1 MVRVNLE
8 VESEK
13 KEKWE
18 QYAQEHPE
26 SNGNLSA
33 FVRACV
39 EKEIAGGSENGIQSE
54 ELLKKLGELGD
65 SINQVHE
72 RMDSMESRLSGLESE
87 TTTEPEI
94 EELKGD
100 VFDLLPDKEPGTQP
114 WEQEKHELN
123 DELQHTDSDS
133 IRKQLLGYDG
143 TIESLANAIDEPEFV
158 VERCIERLQET
169 TQLVRTVDYAD
180 ETRYYKVI

>member
-8 VESEK
+8 VESQK

-18 QYAQEHPE
+18 RYAKDHPE

-33 FVRACV
+33 FVRGCV
-39 EKEIAGGSENGIQSE
+39 DKEIEGNNSNAGSSE
-54 ELLKKLGELGD
+54 EILKKLGELGD

-72 RMDSMESRLSGLESE
+72 RMDSMETRLSGLESE
-87 TTTEPEI
+87 TTTQPEI

-143 TIESLANAIDEPEFV
+143 TVESVANAIDEPEYV
-158 VERCIERLQET
+158 VEKCIERLQET
-169 TQLVRTVDYAD
+169 TKLVRTVEYAD
-180 ETRYYKVI
+180 ETRYYKVV